1 MKVSKR
7 FWYMAAALFAI
18 AALAFMPLRWVVGAA
33 VPEKSRLSASGADG
47 TIWSGRLYDVQLGKI
62 GIGTLDAGFQPLG
75 LFLGRAGFWF
85 EQPSTAG
92 LPGFRGS
99 VSKGSGGVAADGM
112 NGAVP
117 VAEIL
122 PGFPSAQIEFD
133 NVSVAYSAGTCRL
146 ASGSVRLKPEGPL
159 FAALGVDAGLMGRVR
174 CEAGDLLLPLASA
187 SAMERVELRISAD
200 GRYRAT
206 VQLQQPSAEIAPLL
220 TLAGFAPIAG
230 GFRKSGK
237 GRFW

>member
-1 MKVSKR
+1 MRPSRR
-7 FWYMAAALFAI
+7 FWHVAALLFAF
-18 AALAFMPLRWVVGAA
+18 AAFTFMPLRWVVGVAL
-33 VPEKSRLSASGADG
+33 PEKSTLAASGADG
-47 TIWSGRLYDVQLGKI
+47 TIWSGRIYDVQLGKV
-62 GIGTLDAGFQPLG
+62 GMGTLDAGFQPLG
-75 LFLGRAGFWF
+75 LFLGRVGFWF

-92 LPGFRGS
+92 LPGLRGS
-99 VSKGSGGVAADGM
+99 VSKGLGGVAAQGL
-112 NGAVP
+112 NGPVP

-122 PGFPSAQIEFD
+122 PGFPTAQLEFD
-133 NVSVAYSAGTCRL
+133 NVSASYSAGKCRS

-187 SAMERVELRISAD
+187 SAMERVDLRIAAD

-206 VQLQQPSAEIAPLL
+206 VQFQQPSAEIMPLL

>member
-1 MKVSKR
+1 MRPSRR
-7 FWYMAAALFAI
+7 FWIAAAVLFAI
-18 AALAFMPLRWVVGAA
+18 AAFAFMPLRWVVGAA
-33 VPEKSRLSASGADG
+33 LPEQSTLAASGADG
-47 TIWSGRLYDVQLGKI
+47 TIWSGRIYDVQLGKI

-92 LPGFRGS
+92 LPGLRGS
-99 VSKGSGGVAADGM
+99 VSKGLGAISANEWNGG
-112 NGAVP
+112 VP

-122 PGFPSAQIEFD
+122 SGFPTAKFEFE
-133 NVSVAYSAGTCRL
+133 NVSVSYSAGKCRS
-146 ASGSVRLKPEGPL
+146 ASGSIRLKPEGPL

-174 CEAGDLLLPLASA
+174 CDAGDLLLPLASA
-187 SAMERVELRISAD
+187 SAMERVELRVSAD

-206 VQLQQPSAEIAPLL
+206 VQLQQPSAEIAPMLS
-220 TLAGFAPIAG
+220 LAGFAPFAG
-230 GFRKSGK
+230 GYRKSGK